1 MNGKLSFILHEPMIG
16 EVVHQVLNS
25 ITLGRGCFNA
35 TFQSTHY
42 SIHTENETLSN
53 TIEIARILLSNKFK
67 GLR

>member
-1 MNGKLSFILHEPMIG
+1 MIG